1 MVLIHAQPL
10 PIVDSAI
17 FPRTRHKTPFGI
29 SPLRTGCPMS
39 RFWDMGFQSLQT
51 QPTPQSRRLPKE
63 LAVGLFFPAAVFIPT
78 LARTTPSPSALH
90 LLGRTATWLRPTL
103 LPAAL
108 LFACV
113 CTLNCLYLY
122 AWEHPTARL
131 QPPHDTAH
139 STTRWATAHL
149 THLAL
154 AALILSTAVAALC
167 LPHHALATG
176 LPALACALSAAA
188 LLLLNTLRRHI
199 STLHLRAAADLVL
212 LTPILLLPFAR

>member
-1 MVLIHAQPL
+1 MLLIHAQPL
-10 PIVDSAI
+10 PIHARPHPSGTA
-17 FPRTRHKTPFGI
+17 
-29 SPLRTGCPMS
+29 
-39 RFWDMGFQSLQT
+39 
-51 QPTPQSRRLPKE
+51 RRLPKQ

-78 LARTTPSPSALH
+78 LVRTAPSPAALH
-90 LLGRTATWLRPTL
+90 LLGWSATWLRPTL
-103 LPAAL
+103 LPAAA

-122 AWEHPTARL
+122 AWEHPIARL

-154 AALILSTAVAALC
+154 AILTLSTAAAALC
-167 LPHHALATG
+167 LPHHDLTTG

-188 LLLLNTLRRHI
+188 LLLINTLRHRI

-212 LTPILLLPFAR
+212 LTPLLLLPFAR